1 MIVLS
6 FNVKEKKK
14 CVIVEMNS
22 IVYPQQRN
30 ERNLSIETD
39 QCKGVSWLV
48 ANPWKSLKI
57 LENHHIHVN

>member
-1 MIVLS
+1 MRKDNCFVKILLTRMIVLS

-39 QCKGVSWLV
+39 QCKGVS
-48 ANPWKSLKI
+48 
-57 LENHHIHVN
+57 